1 MHAVHSQPVQA
12 PTRPRYLSLVD
23 PPNRTRPPSDS
34 DELGALLRAVAE
46 GADRQA
52 FAALFKHFAP
62 RVKAYLMRTGSPEPL
77 AEDLAQETLVQ
88 VWRKAAS
95 FDAAQGNAS
104 TWVFT
109 IARNLRVDQVRR
121 RGLNQGSGIDADDEV
136 MDEHAPSAEELVR
149 MVRRERGVRDALARL
164 TLPQAQLLRLSFF
177 EERPHGQIA
186 QELGMP
192 LGTVKSRI
200 RAAVGRLRELL
211 DGIES

>member
-1 MHAVHSQPVQA
+1 MHAVRPPPVEA
-12 PTRPRYLSLVD
+12 PTRPRYLSLVA
-23 PPNRTRPPSDS
+23 PPNRTRLPPGG
-34 DELGALLRAVAE
+34 DETGALIRAVAD

-52 FAALFKHFAP
+52 FAALFKHFGP
-62 RVKAYLMRTGSPEPL
+62 RVKSYLMRTGSPEPL
-77 AEDLAQETLVQ
+77 AEELAQETLVQ

-95 FDAAQGNAS
+95 FDPAQGHAS

-121 RGLNQGSGIDADDEV
+121 RGLNQGSGIEADDEV
-136 MDEHAPSAEELVR
+136 MDGHVPSAEEMLR
-149 MVRRERGVRDALARL
+149 TVRRERGVRDALARL
-164 TLPQAQLLRLSFF
+164 ALPQAQLLRLSFF